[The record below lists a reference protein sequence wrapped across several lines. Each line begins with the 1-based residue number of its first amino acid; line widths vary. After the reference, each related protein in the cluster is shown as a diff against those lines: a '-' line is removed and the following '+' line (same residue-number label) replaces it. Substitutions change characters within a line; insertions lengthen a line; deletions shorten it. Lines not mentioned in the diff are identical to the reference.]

1 VDYLGDEAAMKKLL
15 YRLVSLGLS
24 VVSGLLAGAMF
35 KGLWKLIAREEDA
48 PDATD
53 PQRSWKEVL
62 PAAAL
67 QGAVFATVKA
77 AVERGAMQGGRKLT
91 GSKPGG

>member
-1 VDYLGDEAAMKKLL
+1 MKKLL
-15 YRLVSLGLS
+15 YRLMSLGLS
-24 VVSGLLAGAMF
+24 VVSGLIAGAIF

-48 PDATD
+48 PDASD

-77 AVERGAMQGGRKLT
+77 AVERGTMQSGRKLT
-91 GSKPGG
+91 GSRTG

>member
-1 VDYLGDEAAMKKLL
+1 MGDEAAMKGLL
-15 YRLVSLGLS
+15 YRLMSLALS
-24 VVSGLLAGAMF
+24 VVSGMLAGALF

-53 PQRSWKEVL
+53 LQRSWREVL

-67 QGAVFATVKA
+67 QGAIFATVKA
-77 AVERGAMQGGRKLT
+77 AVERGAMQS
-91 GSKPGG
+91 GSKVARTKPGS

>member
-1 VDYLGDEAAMKKLL
+1 VGDEAAMKKLP

-24 VVSGLLAGAMF
+24 VVSGMLAGALF
-35 KGLWKLIAREEDA
+35 KGVWKLVARQEDA

-53 PQRSWKEVL
+53 LQRSWKEVL

-67 QGAVFATVKA
+67 QGAIFATVKA
-77 AVERGAMQGGRKLT
+77 AVERGALQGGRKMT
-91 GSKPGG
+91 GSNPGG

>member
-1 VDYLGDEAAMKKLL
+1 MKGML
-15 YRLVSLGLS
+15 YRLMSLALS
-24 VVSGLLAGAMF
+24 VVSGMLAGALF

-53 PQRSWKEVL
+53 LQRSWKEVL

-67 QGAVFATVKA
+67 QGAIFATVKA
-77 AVERGAMQGGRKLT
+77 AVERGAIQGGRKVA
-91 GSKPGG
+91 GSKQGS

>member
-1 VDYLGDEAAMKKLL
+1 MKKLL

-24 VVSGLLAGAMF
+24 LVSGLLAGAMF
-35 KGLWKLIAREEDA
+35 KGVWKLIAHEEDA

-67 QGAVFATVKA
+67 QGAIFATVKA
-77 AVERGAMQGGRKLT
+77 AVERGAVQGGRKMA
-91 GSKPGG
+91 GSEPGS

>member
-1 VDYLGDEAAMKKLL
+1 MKKLF
-15 YRLVSLGLS
+15 YRLMSLGLS
-24 VVSGLLAGAMF
+24 LVSGVLAGAMF
-35 KGLWKLIAREEDA
+35 KQLWKLIAREEEA
-48 PDATD
+48 PEATD

-91 GSKPGG
+91 GSSPNG

>member
-1 VDYLGDEAAMKKLL
+1 
-15 YRLVSLGLS
+15 
-24 VVSGLLAGAMF
+24 MF
-35 KGLWKLIAREEDA
+35 KGMWKLIAREEEA
-48 PDATD
+48 PQAAD

-91 GSKPGG
+91 GPSPDG

>member
-1 VDYLGDEAAMKKLL
+1 MKLL
-15 YRLVSLGLS
+15 VNRLLSLGLS
-24 VVSGLLAGAMF
+24 LVSGVMAGVLF
-35 KGLWKLIAREEDA
+35 KRLWKLIAREEDPPQA
-48 PDATD
+48 AD

-77 AVERGAMQGGRKLT
+77 SVERGARQGGRKLA
-91 GSKPGG
+91 GSKPAG

>member
-1 VDYLGDEAAMKKLL
+1 MGDEAAMKSLL
-15 YRLVSLGLS
+15 YRLMSLGLS
-24 VVSGLLAGAMF
+24 LVSGVLAGAMF
-35 KGLWKLIAREEDA
+35 KQLWKLIAREEEA
-48 PDATD
+48 PEATD

-91 GSKPGG
+91 GSSPNG